1 MDLKYREVPHK
12 VWKPLVMFNLPVWL
26 YFVATGVYEGWM
38 LGISVVAMCVFF
50 AMMRAHL
57 IEGADFVYMSLI
69 AFFLVMSPRT
79 GIAGLAACFTIFL
92 VALTVASTIV
102 VKTVNAINGEN
113 VLRAEMFPM
122 MLPISAALIF
132 TVMLV

>member
-1 MDLKYREVPHK
+1 
-12 VWKPLVMFNLPVWL
+12 
-26 YFVATGVYEGWM
+26 M
-38 LGISVVAMCVFF
+38 LGISVVAIGVYF
-50 AMMRAHL
+50 AMMRARL

-79 GIAGLAACFTIFL
+79 GIAGLAADFTIFL

-102 VKTVNAINGEN
+102 VKTVNAINGKK

-122 MLPISAALIF
+122 MFPISAALLF
-132 TVMLV
+132 TVVLV